1 MVMSY
6 DRKAEVWSRVA
17 GSVQRKSLA
26 PGAGE
31 VEGVMKI
38 PLTINC
44 FGNCLPGAFSASL
57 PPQVARQY
65 QSCQMGEKHMLRRQ
79 TMTAMS
85 GVFSQYVL
93 GGGMSAAKKE
103 TMIARMIAVSFGI
116 LWAVVIGLMLNGS

>member
-1 MVMSY
+1 
-6 DRKAEVWSRVA
+6 
-17 GSVQRKSLA
+17 
-26 PGAGE
+26 
-31 VEGVMKI
+31 MKI
-38 PLTINC
+38 SLTINC
-44 FGNCLPGAFSASL
+44 FSNCLLGVFSASL
-57 PPQVARQY
+57 PPRVARQY
-65 QSCQMGEKHMLRRQ
+65 QSCQMGVKHMLRRQ